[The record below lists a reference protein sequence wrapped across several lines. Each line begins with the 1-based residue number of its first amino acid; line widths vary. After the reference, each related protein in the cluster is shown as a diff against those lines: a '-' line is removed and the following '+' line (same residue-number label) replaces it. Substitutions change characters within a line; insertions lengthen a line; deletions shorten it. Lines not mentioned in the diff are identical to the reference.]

1 MKRGPATGHPRPPVT
16 RLHREVL
23 ERAGGLL
30 DLGALVLRQRD
41 QAAIRKKAVRAEGAV
56 AGELR
61 DILLDARDGSDMR
74 LLDVEEERAG
84 HRVGTGGDVLEA
96 RLAAVDDAALQ
107 PVEIGRAH
115 V

>member
-41 QAAIRKKAVRAEGAV
+41 QAAIRKIAVRAEGAV
-56 AGELR
+56 AGDLS

-74 LLDVEEERAG
+74 LIDVEEARAG
-84 HRVGTGGDVLEA
+84 HRVGTGGDVL
-96 RLAAVDDAALQ
+96 AAWHASDEDAALTL
-107 PVEIGRAH
+107 A
-115 V
+115 